1 VSLTHLPADMIEL
14 RLSDNQF
21 EGTIDVT
28 RLPSG
33 MNQLEIHSD
42 SFFGETDFSKIPGS
56 LRYDLLNDTE
66 LSGTIHIT
74 DWMVVNTEGS
84 YVTTVQK

>member
-1 VSLTHLPADMIEL
+1 MIEL